1 MRRVTTIICAVCFA
15 ILGISLTYD
24 KSPMKFKTGGLPVMA
39 AQPTN
44 VPLPFDVFMDRIKNS
59 QAKSNVV
66 NTPTQPDT
74 VYLPGKTVTKWRT
87 KVRYVSTHNKP
98 QGSCI
103 SPMPNSVKSESMV
116 REEKTKELTDSV
128 YQIKNKI
135 VLSVDDNVV
144 YSSENVN
151 HSVSVT
157 PQ

>member
-1 MRRVTTIICAVCFA
+1 MKRITTVLCVVCFM
-15 ILGISLTYD
+15 ILGINLTYD
-24 KSPMKFKTGGLPVMA
+24 KSPVKFKTGGLPVMA
-39 AQPTN
+39 APVNT
-44 VPLPFDVFMDRIKNS
+44 PLPLDILMSRVKNS
-59 QAKSNVV
+59 QVKSDTVY
-66 NTPTQPDT
+66 TPAQPDT

-116 REEKTKELTDSV
+116 REEKTKGLTDSV
-128 YQIKNKI
+128 SQIKSKI
-135 VLSVDDNVV
+135 VLSVDDNIV
-144 YSSENVN
+144 YSSGNDN